1 MVTIPDEARRE
12 LSDYLAELEAY
23 LQEVKSISSDG
34 GREAI
39 IFKLERLGAK
49 VTEAAA
55 FVRGF
60 GAPS

>member
-1 MVTIPDEARRE
+1 MITIPDEARRE
-12 LSDYLAELEAY
+12 LNGYIAELEAY
-23 LQEVKSISSDG
+23 LEEVKSASSDG

-49 VTEAAA
+49 VTEAAT

-60 GAPS
+60 GAAS